1 MGEPGSDLLPS
12 IAQILKRAGAL
23 EREPGVDVHEVARLP
38 VFQSRGWKRAIAE
51 FLRWSGSTP
60 DTWGSSSVF
69 ELLLCHGSAGARAL
83 LEAYRHDRLE
93 RASSFAE
100 AQAQME
106 AVRAVVSMAAHWLH
120 VISWDLQEAP
130 RLSAEEFLSR
140 QRGRLP
146 AGTAPAPSRPGDA
159 DAPDPRLADLVEQ
172 FLREESDPSSK
183 GRYTDSSGIPLFPG
197 EPANP
202 SLWKSPPDKAE
213 KPDKPTAPAPPRLR
227 PRPPRV

>member
-1 MGEPGSDLLPS
+1 MEARGSSDLLPS
-12 IAQILKRAGAL
+12 IAQILKRARAL
-23 EREPGVDVHEVARLP
+23 EREPGVDVHAVSRLP
-38 VFQSRGWKRAIAE
+38 VFQSRGWKRSIAE

-106 AVRAVVSMAAHWLH
+106 AVRAVISMAAHWLH
-120 VISWDLQEAP
+120 VISWDLQDAP

-140 QRGRLP
+140 RRGL
-146 AGTAPAPSRPGDA
+146 GTVGAAAAPGPNSA
-159 DAPDPRLADLVEQ
+159 DASDPRLAELVEQ

-183 GRYTDSSGIPLFPG
+183 GRYTASSGIPVFPG
-197 EPANP
+197 EPASP

-213 KPDKPTAPAPPRLR
+213 KPDKPTAPDPTRLR

>member
-1 MGEPGSDLLPS
+1 MGEPGADLLPS

-23 EREPGVDVHEVARLP
+23 EREPGIDVHEVSRLP
-38 VFQSRGWKRAIAE
+38 VFQSRGWKRSIAE

-60 DTWGSSSVF
+60 DTWGGSSVF

-120 VISWDLQEAP
+120 VISWDLRDAP
-130 RLSAEEFLSR
+130 RLAAEEFLSR
-140 QRGRLP
+140 QRERLP
-146 AGTAPAPSRPGDA
+146 GTASASRPGDA
-159 DAPDPRLADLVEQ
+159 DARDPRLADLVEQ

-183 GRYTDSSGIPLFPG
+183 RRSTVSSGIPVFPG

-202 SLWKSPPDKAE
+202 SLWKSSPEKAE
-213 KPDKPTAPAPPRLR
+213 KPETPEAPTPPRLR
-227 PRPPRV
+227 PRPPRA

>member
-23 EREPGVDVHEVARLP
+23 EREPGVDVHEVSRLP
-38 VFQSRGWKRAIAE
+38 VFHGRGWKRAIAE

-83 LEAYRHDRLE
+83 FEAYRHDRLE

-120 VISWDLQEAP
+120 VISWDLQDAP

-140 QRGRLP
+140 QR
-146 AGTAPAPSRPGDA
+146 ASGTVGAAAAPGPGSA
-159 DAPDPRLADLVEQ
+159 DVGDPRLADLVAQ

-183 GRYTDSSGIPLFPG
+183 GRYAASPGIPVFPG
-197 EPANP
+197 ESASP
-202 SLWKSPPDKAE
+202 SLWKGQPDRAE
-213 KPDKPTAPAPPRLR
+213 KPDKPAAPGAPLLR

>member
-23 EREPGVDVHEVARLP
+23 EREPGIDVHAVSRLP

-120 VISWDLQEAP
+120 VISWDLQDAP

-140 QRGRLP
+140 QRARGVVG
-146 AGTAPAPSRPGDA
+146 AAPTPGPSSA
-159 DAPDPRLADLVEQ
+159 DASDPRLAELVEQ

-183 GRYTDSSGIPLFPG
+183 GRYTGSSGIPVFPG

-202 SLWKSPPDKAE
+202 SLWKSTPDKAE
-213 KPDKPTAPAPPRLR
+213 KPEKPAAPDPPRLR
-227 PRPPRV
+227 PRPPRA